1 MELSNL
7 NIRNGLC
14 ISLGS
19 NIDSK
24 FGTPINS
31 LIESKFR
38 IEKIISNLIN
48 FNLSNNLEENILK
61 NSFNWS
67 SLYQTCP
74 LGVIGKQPDYI
85 NCLLLVTGDLLPS
98 SSIEGARFLLKEFQ
112 NLEKEFGRNKSSEEQ
127 RWLPRPLDIDI
138 LWWDD
143 LFINDDDFK
152 IPHPRFKNRNFVISP
167 LAEVL
172 SSTQKIEK
180 LNVKNWVLN

>member
-1 MELSNL
+1 VELSNL
-7 NIRNGLC
+7 NIKNGLC

-24 FGTPINS
+24 FGNPINS
-31 LIESKFR
+31 LIESRFR
-38 IEKIISNLIN
+38 IEKIINNFINL
-48 FNLSNNLEENILK
+48 NLPNNIEENILK
-61 NSFNWS
+61 KLFNWS
-67 SLYQTCP
+67 SLYQTSP

-85 NCLLLVTGDLLPS
+85 NCLLLVKGDLLPN
-98 SSIEGARFLLKEFQ
+98 SSIEKARFLLREFQ
-112 NLEKEFGRNKSSEEQ
+112 NLEKEFGRNKLSNDK

-143 LFINDDDFK
+143 LYINDADLK

-172 SSTQKIEK
+172 SISQKIEK
-180 LNVKNWVLN
+180 LNVKNWILN

>member
-1 MELSNL
+1 MYK
-7 NIRNGLC
+7 RQ
-14 ISLGS
+14 
-19 NIDSK
+19 
-24 FGTPINS
+24 
-31 LIESKFR
+31 
-38 IEKIISNLIN
+38 
-48 FNLSNNLEENILK
+48 
-61 NSFNWS
+61 
-67 SLYQTCP
+67 SLYQTKP
-74 LGVIGKQPDYI
+74 LGVVEKQPDYI
-85 NCLLLVTGDLLPS
+85 NCLLLVKEDLLPL
-98 SSIEGARFLLKEFQ
+98 SSIEKARFLLKEFQ
-112 NLEKEFGRNKSSEEQ
+112 NLEKEFGRNKSSQEQ

>member
-7 NIRNGLC
+7 NINNGLC
-14 ISLGS
+14 LSLGS

-24 FGTPINS
+24 FGNPINS

-38 IEKIISNLIN
+38 IEKIINNFINLN
-48 FNLSNNLEENILK
+48 RSDNLNENMLK
-61 NSFNWS
+61 EVFNWS
-67 SLYQTCP
+67 SLYKTSP
-74 LGVIGKQPDYI
+74 FEVFGRQPDYI
-85 NCLLLVTGDLLPS
+85 NCLLLIKGDLLPP
-98 SSIEGARFLLKEFQ
+98 SSIEHARFLLKEFQ
-112 NLEKEFGRNKSSEEQ
+112 DLEKEFGRNKSLGEQ

-143 LFINDDDFK
+143 LYINDDDFK
-152 IPHPRFKNRNFVISP
+152 IPHPRFNNRNFVISP

-172 SSTQKIEK
+172 SITQKIEK

>member
-1 MELSNL
+1 VELSNL
-7 NIRNGLC
+7 NIKNGLC

-24 FGTPINS
+24 FGNPINS
-31 LIESKFR
+31 LIESKCR
-38 IEKIISNLIN
+38 IEKII
-48 FNLSNNLEENILK
+48 NNLVNLNLADNLEKKTLK

-67 SLYQTCP
+67 SLYQTSP
-74 LGVIGKQPDYI
+74 MGVVEEQPDYI
-85 NCLLLVTGDLLPS
+85 NCILLVNGDLLPP
-98 SSIEGARFLLKEFQ
+98 SSIENARFLLKEFQ
-112 NLEKEFGRNKSSEEQ
+112 NLEKEFGRNKSSGEQ

-138 LWWDD
+138 VWWDD
-143 LFINDDDFK
+143 LYINDDDFK

-172 SSTQKIEK
+172 SITQKIEK

>member
-7 NIRNGLC
+7 NIKDGLC

-24 FGTPINS
+24 FGNPINT
-31 LIESKFR
+31 LVESKCR
-38 IEKIISNLIN
+38 IEKIINNLVN
-48 FNLSNNLEENILK
+48 LNLSDNLKKNTLK
-61 NSFNWS
+61 NFFNWS
-67 SLYQTCP
+67 SLYQTSP
-74 LGVIGKQPDYI
+74 LGVVEKQPEYI
-85 NCLLLVTGDLLPS
+85 NCILLVKGDLVPPS
-98 SSIEGARFLLKEFQ
+98 SIKQARFLLKEFQ
-112 NLEKEFGRNKSSEEQ
+112 NLEKEFGRNKSLEEQ

-143 LFINDDDFK
+143 LYINDDDFK
-152 IPHPRFKNRNFVISP
+152 IPHPRFNNRNFVISP

-172 SSTQKIEK
+172 SITQKIEK

>member
-7 NIRNGLC
+7 NIKDGLC

-24 FGTPINS
+24 FGNPINS
-31 LIESKFR
+31 LIESKYR
-38 IEKIISNLIN
+38 IEKLISNFIN
-48 FNLSNNLEENILK
+48 LNHSDNLEQHKLK
-61 NSFNWS
+61 KFFNWS
-67 SLYQTCP
+67 SLYQTSP
-74 LGVIGKQPDYI
+74 LGVVGKQPDYI
-85 NCLLLVTGDLLPS
+85 NCLLLVKGDSLPPS
-98 SSIEGARFLLKEFQ
+98 SAEKARSLLKDFQ
-112 NLEKEFGRNKSSEEQ
+112 NLEKEFGRNKSEENQ
-127 RWLPRPLDIDI
+127 RWLPRSLDIDI

-143 LFINDDDFK
+143 LYINDDDFK

-172 SSTQKIEK
+172 SITQKIEK

>member
-1 MELSNL
+1 VELSNL
-7 NIRNGLC
+7 NIKNGLC

-19 NIDSK
+19 NIDSNY
-24 FGTPINS
+24 GNPINS

-38 IEKIISNLIN
+38 IEKIVSNLIN
-48 FNLSNNLEENILK
+48 LNCSENLKRNKLK
-61 NSFNWS
+61 KFFNWS
-67 SLYQTCP
+67 SLYRTSP
-74 LGVIGKQPDYI
+74 LGVVGKQPDYI
-85 NCLLLVTGDLLPS
+85 NCLLLAKGDLMLT
-98 SSIEGARFLLKEFQ
+98 SSIEKARFLLKEFQ
-112 NLEKEFGRNKSSEEQ
+112 NLEKEFGRNKLLEEQ

-143 LFINDDDFK
+143 LYINDDDFK

-172 SSTQKIEK
+172 SINQKIEK

>member
-7 NIRNGLC
+7 NIKNGLC

-24 FGTPINS
+24 FGTPVNS
-31 LIESKFR
+31 LIESKCR
-38 IEKIISNLIN
+38 IEETIKNLIN
-48 FNLSNNLEENILK
+48 LNCPENLGKNILK
-61 NSFNWS
+61 KICNWS
-67 SLYQTCP
+67 SLYQTSP

-85 NCLLLVTGDLLPS
+85 NCLLLVEGDLLPP
-98 SSIEGARFLLKEFQ
+98 SSIEQARFLLKEFQ
-112 NLEKEFGRNKSSEEQ
+112 NIEKEFGRNKSSEEE

-143 LFINDDDFK
+143 LYINDDDFK
-152 IPHPRFKNRNFVISP
+152 IPHPRFQNRNFVISP

-172 SSTQKIEK
+172 SITQKIEK
-180 LNVKNWVLN
+180 LNIKNWALN

>member
-31 LIESKFR
+31 LIESKLR
-38 IEKIISNLIN
+38 IEKIISNLITLN
-48 FNLSNNLEENILK
+48 NSDNLEKNILK
-61 NSFNWS
+61 EIFNWS
-67 SLYQTCP
+67 SLYQTSP
-74 LGVIGKQPDYI
+74 LGVVGEQPDYI
-85 NCLLLVTGDLLPS
+85 NCLLLVKGDLLPL
-98 SSIEGARFLLKEFQ
+98 SSIEKARFLLKEFQ
-112 NLEKEFGRNKSSEEQ
+112 NLEKEFGRKKLSYDQ

-143 LFINDDDFK
+143 LFVNDEDLK

-172 SSTQKIEK
+172 SFTQKIEK

>member
-7 NIRNGLC
+7 NIKNGLC

-19 NIDSK
+19 NINSK
-24 FGTPINS
+24 FGNPINS

-38 IEKIISNLIN
+38 IEKIINNLIN
-48 FNLSNNLEENILK
+48 SNNTENLEKSILK
-61 NSFNWS
+61 NFFNWS
-67 SLYQTCP
+67 SLYQTSP
-74 LGVIGKQPDYI
+74 LGVDGKQPDYI
-85 NCLLLVTGDLLPS
+85 NCLLLVKGDLLPP
-98 SSIEGARFLLKEFQ
+98 SSIEKARFLLLEFQ
-112 NLEKEFGRNKSSEEQ
+112 NLEKEFGRNKVSNDK
-127 RWLPRPLDIDI
+127 RWLPRPLDVDI

-143 LFINDDDFK
+143 LYINDDDLK

-172 SSTQKIEK
+172 SFTQKIEK

>member
-1 MELSNL
+1 VELSNL
-7 NIRNGLC
+7 NIKNGLC

-24 FGTPINS
+24 FGNPINS
-31 LIESKFR
+31 LIESKCR
-38 IEKIISNLIN
+38 IEKIINNLIN
-48 FNLSNNLEENILK
+48 LNLSDNLEQNILK
-61 NSFNWS
+61 KSFNWS
-67 SLYQTCP
+67 SLYQTSP
-74 LGVIGKQPDYI
+74 LGVVEKQPDYI
-85 NCLLLVTGDLLPS
+85 NCLLLVKGDLLPP
-98 SSIEGARFLLKEFQ
+98 SSIKQARLLLKEFQ
-112 NLEKEFGRNKSSEEQ
+112 NLEKEFGRSKSSRKQ

-143 LFINDDDFK
+143 LYINDDDLK

-172 SSTQKIEK
+172 SVTQKIEK